1 MAMRKSTAIAQR
13 LLIEYGKEAEK
24 AYRQERADSA
34 MRLHTAFVE
43 TIAKQQVDVQTV
55 LYVLELIRFEVLFQ
69 RFEQLFKEPAE
80 EPRLEEKKAD

>member
-13 LLIEYGKEAEK
+13 LLIEYGKEADK

-34 MRLHTAFVE
+34 MVLHTSIVDS
-43 TIAKQQVDVQTV
+43 IAKQQADVQTI

-69 RFEQLFKEPAE
+69 KYDQLFSKPADEPK
-80 EPRLEEKKAD
+80 LEEKKAD

>member
-24 AYRQERADSA
+24 IYRQERADST
-34 MRLHTAFVE
+34 MVLHTSFVDA
-43 TIAKQQVDVQTV
+43 IAKQQADVQTI

-69 RFEQLFKEPAE
+69 KYEQLFRGPADEPK
-80 EPRLEEKKAD
+80 LEKKAD